1 MKNNMNVLNATYG
14 TFAKREELK
23 PFLVLS
29 GYYTANVTLYNSSG
43 TSFKTFTNAADSY
56 DIFIAKYDAA
66 GIGIWATRISSTGSD
81 GVVNL
86 LLDST
91 NNVYIS
97 GYYTTNVT
105 LYNSSGT
112 SFATLTNAGSEDTFI
127 AKYNA
132 AGIGIWATRISS
144 NGSDLPVNLLLDS
157 ANNVYISG
165 YYTQANVSMYNS
177 SGTAFATLPNAAGSN
192 DIFIAK
198 YDAAGIGIWATR
210 ISSISIDV
218 PVNMIL
224 DSTNNVYIS
233 GYYYNETL
241 TLYNSSG
248 TAFATLPNAADRHDI
263 FIAKYNA
270 AGIGIWATRISS
282 TGSDGVVNLLLDS
295 TNNVY
300 ISGYYY
306 RFSANV
312 TLFNSSGTSFA
323 TLPNAGNRD
332 TFIAKYDAA
341 GIGIWAT
348 RISSNGSDLPVNL
361 LLDSANNVYI
371 SGTYGGNV
379 ILYNKTDTTTS
390 SFRTLTNAGSNDIF
404 IAKYDAAGI
413 GIWAT
418 RISSTSIDV
427 PVNMILD
434 STNNVY
440 ISGYYTTN
448 VTLYNSSG
456 TTFKSLPNAGNRD
469 TFIAKYDAAGIG
481 IWATRISSTNIHV
494 PVNMILDSTNNV
506 YISGYYTQA
515 NVSMYNS
522 SGTSFA
528 TLTNAG
534 NQDTFIAK
542 YDGAGIGIWATRISS
557 TGNDLPVSMILKK

>member
-1 MKNNMNVLNATYG
+1 MNSFNSMKNNMNVLNATYG

-56 DIFIAKYDAA
+56 
-66 GIGIWATRISSTGSD
+66 
-81 GVVNL
+81 
-86 LLDST
+86 
-91 NNVYIS
+91 
-97 GYYTTNVT
+97 
-105 LYNSSGT
+105 
-112 SFATLTNAGSEDTFI
+112 
-127 AKYNA
+127 
-132 AGIGIWATRISS
+132 
-144 NGSDLPVNLLLDS
+144 
-157 ANNVYISG
+157 
-165 YYTQANVSMYNS
+165 
-177 SGTAFATLPNAAGSN
+177 

-300 ISGYYY
+300 ISGYYTT
-306 RFSANV
+306 NV
-312 TLFNSSGTSFA
+312 TLYNSSGTSFA
-323 TLPNAGNRD
+323 TLTNAGSED
-332 TFIAKYDAA
+332 TFIAKYNAA

-390 SFRTLTNAGSNDIF
+390 SFRTLTNAGSNDI
-404 IAKYDAAGI
+404 
-413 GIWAT
+413 
-418 RISSTSIDV
+418 
-427 PVNMILD
+427 
-434 STNNVY
+434 
-440 ISGYYTTN
+440 
-448 VTLYNSSG
+448 
-456 TTFKSLPNAGNRD
+456 
-469 TFIAKYDAAGIG
+469 FIAKYDAAGIG